1 MLISFLSVVRT
12 ALMEL
17 EDMDS
22 VAEKSVA
29 AEGGELSMSYQ
40 MLGRMYE
47 LHQDQDGIHLKAK
60 VLENCHENGTNEK

>member
-17 EDMDS
+17 EDM
-22 VAEKSVA
+22 ASVA
-29 AEGGELSMSYQ
+29 AEVGELSMSYQ

-47 LHQDQDGIHLKAK
+47 LHQD
-60 VLENCHENGTNEK
+60 